1 MAIENGKI
9 TLGLD
14 IPKTAAQINADIKKL
29 QGQLKQVKANGA
41 LDTSQTVQRINA
53 QISALQAQLRTV
65 SISAAIDTGSA
76 DNAARE
82 AGNAIAQS
90 IADGIR
96 QADENV
102 DREVQRLTDR
112 VEETASAANSG
123 SSVGSAGRMQ
133 TQLEAAAE
141 AGRQLQ
147 KAEKANLSLMGK
159 LKDAWTRFGVG
170 RVVTGSMTAL
180 FNHLRRIPKAVYD
193 IDAAMTKLYRVTDET
208 DQKYTQ
214 FLDSAYDSAGRLGRS
229 VSSLVDLTASLAE
242 SGLSLDDAEA
252 LAGISSVYANIS
264 AVDDETAAASIL
276 AAMEAFHIQA
286 SDAVTIVDKLTRLG
300 NEYAAST
307 AALGD
312 GLSRSAS
319 AMAAGGSD
327 INKTLA
333 MLAGGSQITGNASSF
348 GDFLAEASMR
358 IRGMTDGLSSLG
370 DEADGAADSIGKV
383 QAQLLRLTDGQVSIL
398 DHAGNA
404 RAFYDIMADISKIYD
419 SLSDTSK
426 GDLTQILFG
435 TQFESQ
441 GAALIQAFQSG
452 QVQSALESSLN
463 AGGAAMAEQERWM
476 ESLEAKTIQLNAAF
490 QSFSNH
496 VLDSGLLKWFID
508 LGTGCVQ
515 ALDAV
520 AGKFSS
526 FEILGMGAG
535 IFAGIKNVGSPKM
548 SGLNFE
554 YTDSMPVLPDTAV

>member
-123 SSVGSAGRMQ
+123 SSAGGMQ
-133 TQLEAAAE
+133 DQLEAAAE

-147 KAEKANLSLMGK
+147 ETGKAGLSWAEKIKNTWDKIGGEKLISTAKGK
-159 LKDAWTRFGVG
+159 LLSKLQQ
-170 RVVTGSMTAL
+170 M
-180 FNHLRRIPKAVYD
+180 PKAVYD

-208 DQKYTQ
+208 DRKYTQ
-214 FLDSAYDSAGRLGRS
+214 FLDSACDSAGRLGRS
-229 VSSLVDLTASLAE
+229 VSDLVDLTASLAE

-300 NEYAAST
+300 NEYVAST

-370 DEADGAADSIGKV
+370 DEADGAAGSIGKV
-383 QAQLLRLTDGQVSIL
+383 QAQLLRLTDRQVSIL

-419 SLSDTSK
+419 SLSDTNK
-426 GDLTQILFG
+426 ADLSQILFG

-441 GAALIQAFQSG
+441 GDALIQAFQSG

-476 ESLEAKTIQLNAAF
+476 ESLEAKTIQLDAAF

-508 LGTGCVQ
+508 FGTDCVQ

-520 AGKFSS
+520 AGKLGS
-526 FEILGMGAG
+526 FGTLGLGAG

>member
-112 VEETASAANSG
+112 VEETASAATSG
-123 SSVGSAGRMQ
+123 SSAGGMQ
-133 TQLEAAAE
+133 DQLEAAAE

-147 KAEKANLSLMGK
+147 ETGKAGLSWAEKIKNTWDKIGGEKLISTAKGK
-159 LKDAWTRFGVG
+159 LLSKLQQ
-170 RVVTGSMTAL
+170 M
-180 FNHLRRIPKAVYD
+180 PKAVYD

-208 DQKYTQ
+208 DRKYTQ
-214 FLDSAYDSAGRLGRS
+214 FLDSACDSAGRLGRS
-229 VSSLVDLTASLAE
+229 VSDLVDLTASLAE

-307 AALGD
+307 A
-312 GLSRSAS
+312 SRSAS

-370 DEADGAADSIGKV
+370 DEADDAAGSIGKV

-419 SLSDTSK
+419 SLSNTNK
-426 GDLTQILFG
+426 ADLSQILFG

-463 AGGAAMAEQERWM
+463 AGGAAMEEQERWM
-476 ESLEAKTIQLNAAF
+476 ESLEAKTIQLDAAF

-508 LGTGCVQ
+508 FGTGCVQ
-515 ALDAV
+515 VLDAV

-526 FEILGMGAG
+526 FGTLGLGAG